1 MNRGRQM
8 KNSLA
13 IRNCSSQKVSSE
25 SGDVK
30 VLLNSRG
37 SLWRDKKNK
46 RQHFFVSHS
55 VKLKKKNLW
64 K

>member
-1 MNRGRQM
+1 M
-8 KNSLA
+8 KHSLA

-37 SLWRDKKNK
+37 SLGND
-46 RQHFFVSHS
+46 
-55 VKLKKKNLW
+55 
-64 K
+64 